1 MRLFRR
7 KGTSENYKEFQV
19 VFSQIRKIGTQ
30 ATLQEVDMTAGYLV
44 GVIEERTIAGR
55 LTRSQ
60 REALLEMIE
69 AKQQERREELEADE
83 EPENYGEPPLYKV
96 GY

>member
-7 KGTSENYKEFQV
+7 KATTENYKEFRV
-19 VFSQIRKIGTQ
+19 VFSQIRKISTQ
-30 ATLQEVDMTAGYLV
+30 ATLQEVDMTAGYLAAV
-44 GVIEERTIAGR
+44 TEERTIAGR
-55 LTRSQ
+55 LTHSQ

-83 EPENYGEPPLYKV
+83 EPKDYGEPPLYKT

>member
-1 MRLFRR
+1 MRLFRK
-7 KGTSENYKEFQV
+7 KGTTENYKEFRV
-19 VFSQIRKIGTQ
+19 VFSQIRKISTQ
-30 ATLQEVDMTAGYLV
+30 ATLQEVDMTAGYLAAV
-44 GVIEERTIAGR
+44 TEERTIAGR
-55 LTRSQ
+55 LTHLQ

-83 EPENYGEPPLYKV
+83 EPKDYGEPPLYKV